1 MKALS
6 RLYEGLLRI
15 YEGSMKEPYQ
25 NSVPS
30 PPSKAEQQK
39 AEEL

>member
-1 MKALS
+1 MKALL
-6 RLYEGLLRI
+6 RLYEGSI
-15 YEGSMKEPYQ
+15 KEPYQ
-25 NSVPS
+25 NSVLS